1 MIGMNEIFI
10 PNSVLSIHSWNL
22 GMIGNDW
29 ERLDFSEF
37 EFLVLLALNSD
48 PKTRWV
54 LTDYEGIFVGL
65 FFQLRQLA

>member
-1 MIGMNEIFI
+1 MIGFFR
-10 PNSVLSIHSWNL
+10 VV
-22 GMIGNDW
+22 
-29 ERLDFSEF
+29 
-37 EFLVLLALNSD
+37 FLVLLALDSD